1 MNSESEIPHWLLC
14 CLLSHP
20 AKGKNPPKSSLSP
33 LWSVG
38 CSPPRTPSLFHVLLH
53 DPILAHPVHG
63 LPCSQYY
70 SFGYR
75 EHCSCFGYRGNSPFS
90 SHSLHTQAVP
100 ILPRPTE
107 HHHVLNAISPTP
119 LPPALSHSQDHK
131 PTPIYSL
138 LQPCPNTYFPRA
150 HTTSL
155 CPSLHFSPCLLSPPT
170 TLHLTPNISN
180 THSCT
185 LPSGTQHLG
194 SSQNFECQ
202 NVPAPM
208 DKGTLEPAAKPT
220 PLHHSIPGFFGGS
233 PSSTPLPIPCPLP
246 RFHFSRIYSPSTSI
260 PALPPHIP
268 NLPHK
273 FKAISP
279 ANG

>member
-1 MNSESEIPHWLLC
+1 MSGAKWDCCKGRGRWKGAAAAGLSLCEAKRPRYLSCSLATFVIEKFLFQEILSLFIYFIYFFKRMIMNSESEIPHWLLC

-38 CSPPRTPSLFHVLLH
+38 CSPPCTPSSFHVLLH
-53 DPILAHPVHG
+53 DPILAYPVHG

-107 HHHVLNAISPTP
+107 HHHVLDAISPTP

-194 SSQNFECQ
+194 SSQNMSAKMFQ
-202 NVPAPM
+202 HQWIRAP
-208 DKGTLEPAAKPT
+208 
-220 PLHHSIPGFFGGS
+220 
-233 PSSTPLPIPCPLP
+233 
-246 RFHFSRIYSPSTSI
+246 
-260 PALPPHIP
+260 
-268 NLPHK
+268 
-273 FKAISP
+273 
-279 ANG
+279 